1 MTSIRQ
7 SLMATVDGDGCAHDC
22 CMLRTKC
29 LMLSSNDPCRLKTSM
44 LLASIMGDK
53 QKDIRSWLTPEKG
66 SANATPSRRR
76 RVMTTTDSEEE
87 RSLQARPAVAAQDHI
102 HNVDEVNG
110 AQQLVS
116 AKGSGHDEP
125 AAQATVH
132 VISASSDSDDSMVL
146 LLSSRGAAQQAPIMA
161 TNKRGSVTQSKVNT
175 RSRSAGKKKR
185 SRNPVQ
191 KFCGEAEETSSTG
204 SATSNCDESE
214 PDAQMLYRQAITGV
228 RNAHNAR
235 SQRRI
240 ATLNCPVCTKF
251 AEYLQHFLWQ

>member
-1 MTSIRQ
+1 
-7 SLMATVDGDGCAHDC
+7 
-22 CMLRTKC
+22 
-29 LMLSSNDPCRLKTSM
+29 MLSSNVTCRLKTSM
-44 LLASIMGDK
+44 LLASIM
-53 QKDIRSWLTPEKG
+53 KDIRSWLTPEKG
-66 SANATPSRRR
+66 SENTTPSRRR
-76 RVMTTTDSEEE
+76 RVMTTSDSDEE
-87 RSLQARPAVAAQDHI
+87 RSLQARPAITAQDHI
-102 HNVDEVNG
+102 PNVDEANG

-116 AKGSGHDEP
+116 ADGSGHDDT

-146 LLSSRGAAQQAPIMA
+146 LLSRQKPSSGAAQQAPIMA

-191 KFCGEAEETSSTG
+191 KFCGEAEEASSTG

-214 PDAQMLYRQAITGV
+214 PDAQMLYRQAMNGV

-240 ATLNCPVCTKF
+240 ATMNCPVCTKF
-251 AEYLQHFLWQ
+251 AEYLQHFQ